1 MRAPRL
7 LHMKCHIIIPGV
19 AVALLMSGCM
29 RSEPATARDRGDRA
43 WTISTSAGGVGGQGQ
58 QAQRSGAQPGAPRDG
73 ETVVILERDQALYQL
88 ADERGLSLRWLIER
102 NDFTRRPGP
111 GDRVIVPR
119 QSGR

>member
-1 MRAPRL
+1 
-7 LHMKCHIIIPGV
+7 MKSLILIPCV
-19 AVALLMSGCM
+19 AVAMLSSGCL

-43 WTISTSAGGVGGQGQ
+43 WTISTGGGLGSGSSQ
-58 QAQRSGAQPGAPRDG
+58 QAQRSGAEPGAPRDG
-73 ETVVILERDQALYQL
+73 ETVVVLERDQALYEL

-119 QSGR
+119 QSAGHR